1 MLTRRQIRIKTF
13 QALFAYYHSTI
24 DVNAG
29 VANLYKS
36 FESIYELYLF
46 ELRGIL
52 EVRNFALELIERR
65 KQKIKPTFED
75 LHPNLRFV
83 NNKILLRLANDP
95 KVAKAFEKK
104 KINWGDDR
112 ELIGRIFQQLLKSEA
127 YLTYMNGTSGM
138 DDLEFIL
145 WLYSAFFANN
155 EIVHQLYEDKNIH
168 WAEELEPAQMLVCQ
182 TLQNIAEE
190 KSNILCD
197 IFKDESDRQM
207 PEILY
212 RKTIENDKYLE
223 ELIIKK
229 IANWE
234 PDRIN
239 ISDMILMKMAISEF
253 LFFEEIPVK
262 VTINEY
268 LDLSKLYS
276 TPKSRIF
283 INGII
288 DKIAQELTEQNIAIK
303 TGRGLLQE

>member
-1 MLTRRQIRIKTF
+1 MFTRRQIRIKTF
-13 QALFAYYHSTI
+13 QALFAYYHSPI
-24 DVNAG
+24 DIEAG

-36 FESIYELYLF
+36 FESVYELYLF
-46 ELRGIL
+46 ELKGIL
-52 EVRNFALELIERR
+52 EIRNFALELIERR
-65 KQKIKPTFED
+65 KQKIKPSFED

-83 NNKILLRLANDP
+83 NNKILLRLASDP
-95 KVAKAFEKK
+95 GVNKAFEKK

-112 ELIGRIFQQLLKSEA
+112 ELIGRIFQQLIKSQQ
-127 YLTYMNGTSGM
+127 YSSYMNGTSNM
-138 DDLEFIL
+138 DDHDFIV
-145 WLYSAFFANN
+145 WLYSVYFANN

-168 WAEELEPAQMLVCQ
+168 WAEELEPAQMMVCQ

-190 KSNILCD
+190 KDEILCD
-197 IFKDESDRQM
+197 IFKDESDRLM
-207 PEILY
+207 PGTLY
-212 RKTIENDKYLE
+212 RKTIENNKYFE
-223 ELIIKK
+223 ELIIRK

-234 PDRIN
+234 PDRVN
-239 ISDMILMKMAISEF
+239 ISDMILMKMAICEF
-253 LFFEEIPVK
+253 LFFEEIPIK

-288 DKIAQELTEQNIAIK
+288 DKIAQDLTEQNVVIK